1 MKKLLWGAAGRLA
14 IIGNRVEFTLQKDR
28 KTVVCFDPSLKTD
41 NLGDEIIM
49 RYCRRELENLFPD
62 SRFAGIA
69 THLQPTPEETAL
81 VRRTKYKFVCG
92 TNLLTSRIEHHW
104 RWVLPE
110 GFRGK
115 RDFRNGILLGCGW
128 GEYQKDCSDYTQ
140 MIYRSML
147 NPSVMHSVRDQY
159 TADKLRRAGIS
170 NILYTGCPTTWGL
183 TETHCRAIPRSKADT
198 VVTAVTDYR
207 PDPEGDQAMLDILSR
222 NYNKVYLWPQGGG
235 DLAYL
240 TDLKLPHNLQILP
253 RSLAAYEALL
263 TGGNV
268 DYVGTR
274 LHGGIHALNY
284 GVRTIIL
291 SVDNRAAEMGR
302 DLGLPIL
309 DRSRIA
315 GELEKRIREDFETKI
330 RIPQDNID
338 RFRNQF
344 RR

>member
-1 MKKLLWGAAGRLA
+1 MKKYLWEAAGWLTRISNGA
-14 IIGNRVEFTLQKDR
+14 EFALQRDGGGI
-28 KTVVCFDPSLKTD
+28 VCFDPSLETD

-49 RYCRRELENLFPD
+49 RYCRRELENLFPG

-69 THLQPTPEETAL
+69 THVLPTAEETAL
-81 VRRTKYKFVCG
+81 ARRTKYKFVCG
-92 TNLLTSRIEHHW
+92 TNLLMSRIEHHW
-104 RWVLPE
+104 RWILPE

-128 GEYQKDCSDYTQ
+128 GEYQEDCSEYTR

-159 TADKLRRAGIS
+159 TADKLCRAGIR
-170 NILYTGCPTTWGL
+170 NVLNTGCPTTWGL
-183 TETHCRAIPRSKADT
+183 TKEHCRAIPVGKADA
-198 VVTAVTDYR
+198 VVTTVTDYR
-207 PDPEGDQAMLDILSR
+207 PDPEGDQEMLNILSR
-222 NYNKVYLWPQGGG
+222 NYNRVYLWPQGRG
-235 DLAYL
+235 DLTYL
-240 TDLKLPHNLQILP
+240 SNLKLPQNLQMLP
-253 RSLAAYEALL
+253 RNLSALEAVLG
-263 TGGNV
+263 GGNV
-268 DYVGTR
+268 DYAGTR

-284 GVRTIIL
+284 GVRTILL

-309 DRSRIA
+309 ERSRIA
-315 GELEKRIREDFETKI
+315 GELENRIREDFETKI
-330 RIPQDNID
+330 HIPQDNID